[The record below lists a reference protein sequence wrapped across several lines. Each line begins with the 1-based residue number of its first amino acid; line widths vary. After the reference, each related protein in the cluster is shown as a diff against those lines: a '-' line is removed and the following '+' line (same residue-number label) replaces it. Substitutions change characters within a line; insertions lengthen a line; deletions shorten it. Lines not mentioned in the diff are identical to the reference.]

1 MSATLTHSA
10 PVAQQHHER
19 LMSHVDRMPALTD
32 LIDRGT
38 AEELRAALD
47 EMVDF
52 LAELLMPH
60 MEAAERALYPELE
73 RMMQNRHSMTPTR
86 REHAEIRA
94 GVDELARLRS
104 KIGPAGV
111 SLKDQVELR
120 RTILRLFGL
129 LKVHLAEE
137 LLYADIVEKGASPEA
152 EAALATAMQHS
163 GMTRLG

>member
-19 LMSHVDRMPALTD
+19 LMSHVDRMPALAD
-32 LIDRGT
+32 LMDRGT
-38 AEELRAALD
+38 AEELRAALY
-47 EMVDF
+47 EMIDF
-52 LAELLMPH
+52 MAEVLMPH
-60 MEAAERALYPELE
+60 MEAAERVLYPELE

-94 GVDELARLRS
+94 GLADLARLRTRVAS
-104 KIGPAGV
+104 PSI

-120 RTILRLFGL
+120 RTIFRLYGL

-137 LLYADIVEKGASPEA
+137 LLYADIVEKGASPQA
-152 EAALATAMQHS
+152 EAALAAAMEHTGTARF
-163 GMTRLG
+163 G